1 MVPRVVT
8 VMAQIVAQLDEEAD
22 TWNVLDPALHAYSV
36 LEARLAWVV
45 TPPQF
50 ENERLLP
57 DAVRYTGFREIKVPM
72 PVAVSVLV
80 VIPVTGKAPVPGAAP
95 VPAGQ

>member
-1 MVPRVVT
+1 MLPRVVT
-8 VMAQIVAQLDEEAD
+8 VMAQMVTQLDEEAD
-22 TWNVLDPALHAYSV
+22 TWNVLDPAPHAYSV
-36 LEARLAWVV
+36 LDARLACVV